1 MFGNENVTK
10 TVEANMG
17 RALRPGEEVSWN
29 TGQGTTHGREVKKPA
44 RPIQDHPIPDHKGTA
59 SNPEYVAQS
68 GKRAAHKRSTL
79 KKT

>member
-29 TGQGTTHGREVKKPA
+29 SGQGTAHGREMKTA
-44 RPIQDHPIPDHKGTA
+44 IQDHKSAA
-59 SNPEYVAQS
+59 SNPEYVVESSKS
-68 GKRAAHKRSTL
+68 GKRAAHKRSAL